1 MSASKEKVLDFLRI
15 SMSQEAVDSILETAK
30 DYITNQGQ
38 SLPEVMWTD
47 YKELY
52 DINELYRRLMP
63 IYQEYFEDEDLD
75 YVIEFLTNPKSQK
88 YVKLV
93 TSPVYSEVSNIS
105 MDYMNEI
112 VTIVTLKMDNNGY
125 GDIFNN

>member
-15 SMSQEAVDSILETAK
+15 SMSQEAVDSILEVAK
-30 DYITNQGQ
+30 DYISNQGQ
-38 SLPEVMWTD
+38 TLPDSMWTD

-52 DINELYRRLMP
+52 DINELYRRLTP
-63 IYQEYFEDEDLD
+63 IYQEYFDDEDLD
-75 YVIEFLTNPKSQK
+75 YVIEFLTNPKSQR

-93 TSPVYSEVSNIS
+93 TSSVYSEVSNIS

-125 GDIFNN
+125 GDIFDD

>member
-15 SMSQEAVDSILETAK
+15 SMSQKAIDSILESAK
-30 DYITNQGQ
+30 NYISNKGQ
-38 SLPEVMWTD
+38 ELPESVWND

-52 DINELYRRLMP
+52 DINELYRRLTP

-75 YVIEFLTNPKSQK
+75 YVIEFLTNPKSKK
-88 YVKLV
+88 YVELV
-93 TSPVYSEVSNIS
+93 TSLETYSKVSTIS

-112 VTIVTLKMDNNGY
+112 VSVVTLKMENDGY
-125 GDIFNN
+125 DDIF

>member
-30 DYITNQGQ
+30 DYISNQGQ
-38 SLPEVMWTD
+38 TLPDSMWAD

-93 TSPVYSEVSNIS
+93 TSSVYSEVSNIS

-125 GDIFNN
+125 GDIFDD